1 MDDSETRQR
10 EEFLKLLQSSLQ
22 KAEAQT
28 RKFRGLDTGLLVT
41 NIVLGG
47 LSAVLAGGIAVTGE
61 PVTGALDVANV
72 ASGWQ
77 IICFLIAILAAATT
91 VSGSIHKAFRIT
103 DRLAA
108 AIACTSALRSLQLG
122 VTVAATDIGSAVAEY
137 KQLLREHPD
146 ILA

>member
-1 MDDSETRQR
+1 MDDNEARQR
-10 EEFLKLLQSSLQ
+10 EDFLKLLQSSLQ

-28 RKFRGLDTGLLVT
+28 SKYRGLDTGLLVT

-61 PVTGALDVANV
+61 PVAGALDVPNV

-77 IICFLIAILAAATT
+77 IICFLVAILAATTT

-108 AIACTSALRSLQLG
+108 AIACTSALKSLQLG
-122 VTVAATDIGSAVAEY
+122 ITVAGADINNAVTEY
-137 KQLLREHPD
+137 KQLLRDHPD